1 MFFFYSNVDDD
12 ECLFD
17 TLGDTDSNVKSIFK
31 NFLKN
36 NMDKII
42 SAHLIINSINNKFD
56 QLSDMIKGHIA
67 VLMILEYKPGR
78 SYPDGRFLGEGYG
91 APFRLNQNKLGGDIM
106 LFVRS
111 NIPTKLLLDDIGFER
126 FFS

>member
-1 MFFFYSNVDDD
+1 
-12 ECLFD
+12 
-17 TLGDTDSNVKSIFK
+17 
-31 NFLKN
+31 
-36 NMDKII
+36 MDKII

-78 SYPDGRFLGEGYG
+78 SFPDGRFLVEGYG